1 MSQSSEITLRLAH
14 DLHARPAGQLVQTV
28 ARFDASVT
36 VSFDE
41 RVVDASGVLAVM
53 GLGATAGSEVTLRAA
68 GPEADAVLAAVMA
81 RFEELGVVE
90 AEPSR

>member
-1 MSQSSEITLRLAH
+1 MSQSSEVTLRLAH

-28 ARFDASVT
+28 ARFDATVT
-36 VSFDE
+36 VGFGDS
-41 RVVDASGVLAVM
+41 VVDASGVLALM
-53 GLGATAGSEVTLRAA
+53 SLGATAGSEVTLRAE
-68 GPEADAVLAAVMA
+68 GPDADAVLSAVMA